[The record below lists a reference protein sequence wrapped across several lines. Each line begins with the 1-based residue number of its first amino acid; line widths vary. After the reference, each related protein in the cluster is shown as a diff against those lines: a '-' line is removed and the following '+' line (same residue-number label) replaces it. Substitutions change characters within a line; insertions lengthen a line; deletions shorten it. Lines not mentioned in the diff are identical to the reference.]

1 VKRTWLLIFLLSLCA
16 GSAEQPCLISDFKH
30 LALSTHDQIER
41 EKLALAWL
49 KKVGPSCSLEKII
62 IIRNNRANW
71 MGTAD
76 TLEINILVETLLERK
91 R

>member
-1 VKRTWLLIFLLSLCA
+1 MV
-16 GSAEQPCLISDFKH
+16 SDFK
-30 LALSTHDQIER
+30 LIALSTNNSVER
-41 EKLALAWL
+41 EKTALTWL

-76 TLEINILVETLLERK
+76 TKDIDILVETLLERK
-91 R
+91 K

>member
-1 VKRTWLLIFLLSLCA
+1 MV
-16 GSAEQPCLISDFKH
+16 SDFKH

-41 EKLALAWL
+41 EKLALVWL
-49 KKVGPSCSLEKII
+49 KKVGPSCSLEKLI

-76 TLEINILVETLLERK
+76 TTEIDVLVETLLGRK
-91 R
+91 K

>member
-1 VKRTWLLIFLLSLCA
+1 MV
-16 GSAEQPCLISDFKH
+16 SDFK
-30 LALSTHDQIER
+30 LIALSTNDQIER
-41 EKLALAWL
+41 ERAALTWL

-76 TLEINILVETLLERK
+76 TKDIDILVETLLERK
-91 R
+91 K

>member
-1 VKRTWLLIFLLSLCA
+1 MV
-16 GSAEQPCLISDFKH
+16 SDFKH

-41 EKLALAWL
+41 EKLALVWL

-76 TLEINILVETLLERK
+76 TTEIDVLVETLLGRK
-91 R
+91 K

>member
-1 VKRTWLLIFLLSLCA
+1 MKRTWLLIFLLSLCA

-41 EKLALAWL
+41 EKLALVWL